1 MFGVQSN
8 QRPPVDFIQKW
19 ICLRLSRQRLILVLV
34 KYPSVALVLHINL
47 LLLIWIPPRFSLHD
61 TTRHDST
68 LHVHLF
74 FLSISLGG
82 WQMLHHSFWLL
93 DSPFRFLLLPWLPRL
108 DFFATSFEMAR
119 LNSNRLD
126 SPSVLFSCLC
136 HYPLQIGT
144 RARERHNQQHQ
155 TSSWSSPTILSSFQ
169 TLVLLQ
175 SMLSICV
182 SCQKKQEGTSISR
195 CRAFVVV
202 VFDSFSSFYL
212 PRGMY
217 ASCSLLLLSC
227 LGGYHD
233 SESKSLE
240 YLGNSCLGF
249 RVTNVPP

>member
-1 MFGVQSN
+1 MHHASWWQLIPDSSFHAIFWKQTLTFCICKGTPAPGQPVTKMSVGTQMSVGHTTSSN
-8 QRPPVDFIQKW
+8 VCRI
-19 ICLRLSRQRLILVLV
+19 
-34 KYPSVALVLHINL
+34 
-47 LLLIWIPPRFSLHD
+47 
-61 TTRHDST
+61 
-68 LHVHLF
+68 
-74 FLSISLGG
+74 
-82 WQMLHHSFWLL
+82 
-93 DSPFRFLLLPWLPRL
+93 LLPKQVSLALAAVFYLLESSLFWHR
-108 DFFATSFEMAR
+108 SFPKHHVTAQHH
-119 LNSNRLD
+119 NTIISNLWT
-126 SPSVLFSCLC
+126 
-136 HYPLQIGT
+136 G
-144 RARERHNQQHQ
+144 
-155 TSSWSSPTILSSFQ
+155 TILSSFQ